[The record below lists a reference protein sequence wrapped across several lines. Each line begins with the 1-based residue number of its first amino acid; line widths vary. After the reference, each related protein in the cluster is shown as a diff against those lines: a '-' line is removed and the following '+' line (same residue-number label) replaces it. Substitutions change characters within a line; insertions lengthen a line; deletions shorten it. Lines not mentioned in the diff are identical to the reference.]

1 MSTSRTAVRIVV
13 PLAVLGVGVAVMV
26 GFLKSKRAPKP
37 RDHARSAALVDVR
50 VLAPQEHPRTVRTQ
64 GVVTPAARVTV
75 VPQVAG
81 RLVEVHPALV
91 VGGRVAR
98 GERLFR
104 VEAREYVLAVRQ
116 AEAQV
121 AQAEFALALERG
133 RKDVAEREW
142 AQLERGGPGGS
153 APTGSASDPE
163 GGALARR
170 EPHLRAALASVDAAK
185 AALERAQIN
194 VGRTSVRAP
203 FDALV
208 VAEEIEVGQVVGPQT
223 RAATLVATD
232 RYEVLVSLPMTD
244 LEALE
249 IPGARAVVFH
259 GGPDKA
265 SRRPARVV
273 RILGAV
279 ERSGRLARVVLEV
292 REPLETGQSPGDP
305 ATPLLLDDFVEVE
318 IVGHALAGVY
328 EVPRTALQEGDRVHL
343 MTGRDTLDIRVVQV
357 AWRARDAVYVSAG
370 LERGERLVISPLATP
385 TRGQLLRTTPDSPP
399 AAAATSGPPK
409 SPEAP

>member
-1 MSTSRTAVRIVV
+1 
-13 PLAVLGVGVAVMV
+13 MV
-26 GFLKSKRAPKP
+26 GFLKSKRSPKP
-37 RDHARSAALVDVR
+37 QDHARTATLVDVR
-50 VLAPQEHPRTVRTQ
+50 VLAPQDQPRTVRSQ

-81 RLVEVHPALV
+81 RLVEVHPSLV
-91 VGGRVAR
+91 VGGRIAR

-104 VEAREYVLAVRQ
+104 IEAREYVLAVRQ

-142 AQLERGGPGGS
+142 AQLERGGGG
-153 APTGSASDPE
+153 ASEPE

-170 EPHLRAALASVDAAK
+170 EPHLRAALASLDAAK

-194 VGRTSVRAP
+194 VGRTNVRAP

-232 RYEVLVSLPMTD
+232 RYEVLVSLPMSD
-244 LEALE
+244 LETLA
-249 IPGARAVVFH
+249 IPGAPAVVFH
-259 GGPDKA
+259 GGPHKA

-292 REPLETGQSPGDP
+292 REPLATGESPGDP

-318 IVGHALAGVY
+318 IAGHTLAGVY
-328 EVPRTALQEGDRVHL
+328 EVPRTSLQEGDQVHL
-343 MTGRDTLDIRVVQV
+343 MTDRDTLDIRVVQV
-357 AWRARDAVYVSAG
+357 AWRDRDAVYVAAG
-370 LERGERLVISPLATP
+370 LEQGERLVLSPLAAP
-385 TRGQLLRTTPDSPP
+385 TRGQPLRTGTAAPP
-399 AAAATSGPPK
+399 AASAASGAPK
-409 SPEAP
+409 SPETP